1 MANIQ
6 CRVSV
11 FRGLIKYSFV
21 IMLIALSTACV
32 STSEHQNV
40 LSLYNQTVKE
50 RDGLIE
56 ERSSLQG
63 NNRLYRNT
71 IIDMKKQAAKLGL
84 QLDEKSESLA
94 ARQKELT
101 AATGRLELTRAQL
114 DEKQKRLQQASQQLD
129 ATSHE
134 LQVKERSL
142 QATQAELEK
151 ASKYMKRTSKLYDE
165 LVGELKSELNS
176 NQVKIKEMKDGINV
190 NLSQEILFPSGSA
203 TLNKRGK
210 AVIGRVSER
219 LRGKVY
225 KITVAGFTDN
235 VPIMGSLTKKYP
247 TNWELAGARAA
258 SVVRLLESGG
268 LDKKQLIA
276 ASYGENNP
284 VASNDTAE
292 GQAQNRRIEIRLRP
306 VQ

>member
-1 MANIQ
+1 MDIINIRCQ
-6 CRVSV
+6 VRL
-11 FRGLIKYSFV
+11 FRGFAKYFFV
-21 IMLIALSTACV
+21 IILAALSTACV
-32 STSEHQNV
+32 STSEHENV
-40 LSLYNQTVKE
+40 VSLYNQTVKE
-50 RDGLIE
+50 RDM
-56 ERSSLQG
+56 LQE
-63 NNRLYRNT
+63 NNDIYLST
-71 IIDMKKQAAKLGL
+71 ITDMKKQAAELGI

-101 AATGRLELTRAQL
+101 ATTGRLELTRAQL
-114 DEKQKRLQQASQQLD
+114 DEEQQRSQQASQRLD
-129 ATSHE
+129 ATSRE
-134 LQVKERSL
+134 LQAKEQSL

-203 TLNKRGK
+203 KLNKRGTE
-210 AVIGRVSER
+210 VIGRVSDR

-225 KITVAGFTDN
+225 AITVAGFTDN
-235 VPIMGSLTKKYP
+235 RAITGSLTKKYP

-258 SVVRLLESGG
+258 SVVRLLEDAG
-268 LDKKQLIA
+268 LDRNHLVA

-284 VASNDTAE
+284 VASNDTAK
-292 GQAQNRRIEIRLRP
+292 GRAQNRRIEIRLRP